1 VTIDKTQF
9 AELKAVAAR
18 VLLENG
24 FEPEFSADAQRQTAA
39 ISAAPADA
47 PGVRDLRDLL
57 WCSIDNDDSKDLD
70 QLSVAEP
77 LNGGSVKVLIAIADV
92 DSLVPK
98 DSPIDDHASTNT
110 TSIYTAAGIYPMLPE
125 KLSTDLTSLLQDK
138 ERLAMVAELV
148 VSADGAIAESVIY
161 RALVLN
167 RAKLAYS
174 SVAAWLDGKAPPPP
188 ALQAVTGL
196 DEQLRIQDGVAQLLR
211 RKRHERGA
219 LSLET
224 RGARAKFDG
233 SMLSDLRVE
242 EKNRAQE
249 LIEDL
254 MIAANSA
261 TARFLKSRRFPSLRR
276 VLKAPARWDRIVTIA
291 REAGGTLPPEPDAV
305 ALDDFLREQRQARPD
320 EFPDL
325 SLSVV
330 KLLGSGEY
338 MLELPDDPA
347 SGHFGLAVR
356 DYTHSTAP
364 NRRFPDLLTQRLL
377 KAAMSGGTSPYS
389 EDELRD
395 LAAHCS
401 EQEKDASKIER
412 QINKSAAA
420 LLLASRVGEQFSG
433 VVTGASEK
441 GTWVRVEHPYAEGK
455 IVRGFE
461 GLDVG
466 DRVRVKL
473 EHVDSD
479 RAFIDFSRVR

>member
-1 VTIDKTQF
+1 VTIDKAQF
-9 AELKAVAAR
+9 SELKAVAAR
-18 VLLENG
+18 VLRENG
-24 FEPEFSADAQRQTAA
+24 FEPEFSAEAQRQTAA
-39 ISAAPADA
+39 IAGAPGNES
-47 PGVRDLRDLL
+47 GVRDLRELL

-77 LNGGSVKVLIAIADV
+77 LSGGTVKVLIAIADV

-98 DSPIDDHASTNT
+98 DSPIDEHASTNT

-125 KLSTDLTSLLQDK
+125 KLSTDLTSLLQGK
-138 ERLAMVAELV
+138 ERLAMVAELL
-148 VSADGAIAESVIY
+148 VSADGAIDQSEIY

-167 RAKLAYS
+167 RAKLAYG

-188 ALQAVTGL
+188 ALHAVNGL
-196 DEQLRIQDGVAQLLR
+196 EEQIRIQDGVAQLLR

-224 RGARAKFDG
+224 RGARATFDG

-276 VLKAPARWDRIVTIA
+276 VLKAPARWDRIVAIA

-320 EFPDL
+320 DFPDL

-338 MLELPDDPA
+338 LLELPDDAA

-377 KAAMSGGTSPYS
+377 KAAISGGTSPYS
-389 EDELRD
+389 PDELSD

-420 LLLASRVGEQFSG
+420 LLLAPRVGEPFSG
-433 VVTGASEK
+433 IVTGASEK

-466 DRVRVKL
+466 DRVRVRL
-473 EHVDSD
+473 DHVDSD
-479 RAFIDFSRVR
+479 RAFIDFSRIR